1 MSKLLIDTNIVL
13 DLLAKREPFYDSAAQ
28 LFSLADKHKL
38 KLTVS
43 SLTFANTNYVLSR
56 LKSSTEARNIL
67 RRFKILVRI
76 LSLNEKII
84 DLALNDDKFK
94 DFEDG
99 LHYYTAIENNQDI
112 IITRDLKDFRESK
125 LPVLTAEEYLT
136 SIDKKNQKTT

>member
-13 DLLAKREPFYDSAAQ
+13 DLLAKRDPFYGSAAQ

-56 LKSSTEARNIL
+56 LKSAKEAREIL

-76 LSLNEKII
+76 LSLNDKIV
-84 DLALNDDKFK
+84 DLSLNDDNFS

-99 LHYYTAIENNQDI
+99 LQYYTAIENNQDI
-112 IITRDLKDFRESK
+112 IITRDLKDFK
-125 LPVLTAEEYLT
+125 KAKVPVMTAEEYLI
-136 SIDKKNQKTT
+136 SIDKTTSS